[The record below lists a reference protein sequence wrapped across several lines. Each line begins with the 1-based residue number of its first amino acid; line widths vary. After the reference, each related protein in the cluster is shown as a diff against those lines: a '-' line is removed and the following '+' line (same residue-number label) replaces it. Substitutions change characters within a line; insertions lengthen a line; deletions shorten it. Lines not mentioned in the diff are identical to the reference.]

1 MAFSPFLSYI
11 NVSVHAAQEVCGRA
25 ARPRRSLR
33 RKTACSGAQRQYPV
47 GLLRLDDPERAFF
60 ATRAES
66 ATPQRFGDDRARFGG
81 ARGYRRTFTA
91 WKKLATEGQVRGAAR
106 TVLGSQEFGDT
117 LIRDHG
123 RILFERTGMKD
134 TTMAFSSLWRREKAG
149 WRLYL
154 DSVRA
159 ER

>member
-1 MAFSPFLSYI
+1 MMRRTCVVALLILAGACGGKPPAPAP
-11 NVSVHAAQEVCGRA
+11 NVNI
-25 ARPRRSLR
+25 RSDYYALMIQ
-33 RKTACSGAQRQYPV
+33 S
-47 GLLRLDDPERAFF
+47 
-60 ATRAES
+60 
-66 ATPQRFGDDRARFGG
+66 ARFSQPGLSLQLLSDSVTTVLDSAVLQG
-81 ARGYRRTFTA
+81 IDASYTA
-91 WKKLATEGQVRGAAR
+91 WRKLATEGQVTGAAR
-106 TVLGSQEFGDT
+106 TVVGSQEFGDS

-134 TTMAFSSLWRREKAG
+134 TTMAFASLWRREKAG